1 MASQTGGEESSEE
14 YKQAWISVAR
24 LIEKG
29 QLSWSGRESNRTFLN
44 LGAAGFADVSG
55 LTGADFIEDG
65 RACARVDWDEDGRQD
80 LILRSR
86 NAPKLRLL
94 LNRWPKPGNWMQ
106 LDLVGAGTRRDAI
119 GATVIVE
126 AGGARNRG
134 TVRAGE
140 GFLAM
145 SSKRLHF
152 GLGAATQ
159 ADRVLVRWPGGAE
172 ESFRAVPA
180 NGRYRLVQGSGQAVP
195 VPNTPV
201 AQLLA
206 SNPEPARKVEGVS
219 ISRVPLISRLPLAGL
234 PLPGWEAPNRKVAD
248 LAGSPVLINLYS
260 TTCASCLKEFG
271 MLQERRPVVSRSG
284 LKIVPMLVEEGADPA
299 AARTMLAEY
308 GLDKLGGVASDVL
321 QDALAFVLTD
331 VLPYSEEVPLPCSF
345 LLDRKGQLCF
355 LYAGEISFSDLT
367 ADLELVNRLPDT
379 DLMNPIPLGG
389 RILLPRVRNF
399 EKLARQF
406 RRLGLE
412 DLAKSCDLKFAEMK
426 RALVIR

>member
-1 MASQTGGEESSEE
+1 
-14 YKQAWISVAR
+14 
-24 LIEKG
+24 
-29 QLSWSGRESNRTFLN
+29 
-44 LGAAGFADVSG
+44 
-55 LTGADFIEDG
+55 
-65 RACARVDWDEDGRQD
+65 
-80 LILRSR
+80 
-86 NAPKLRLL
+86 
-94 LNRWPKPGNWMQ
+94 
-106 LDLVGAGTRRDAI
+106 
-119 GATVIVE
+119 
-126 AGGARNRG
+126 
-134 TVRAGE
+134 
-140 GFLAM
+140 
-145 SSKRLHF
+145 
-152 GLGAATQ
+152 
-159 ADRVLVRWPGGAE
+159 
-172 ESFRAVPA
+172 
-180 NGRYRLVQGSGQAVP
+180 
-195 VPNTPV
+195 
-201 AQLLA
+201 
-206 SNPEPARKVEGVS
+206 
-219 ISRVPLISRLPLAGL
+219 
-234 PLPGWEAPNRKVAD
+234 
-248 LAGSPVLINLYS
+248 
-260 TTCASCLKEFG
+260 